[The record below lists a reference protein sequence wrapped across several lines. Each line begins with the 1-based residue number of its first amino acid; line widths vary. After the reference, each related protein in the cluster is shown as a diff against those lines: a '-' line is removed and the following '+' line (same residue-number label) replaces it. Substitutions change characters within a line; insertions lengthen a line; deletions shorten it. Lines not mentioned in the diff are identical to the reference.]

1 MALRLACVES
11 RTSPRRARP
20 QSVALPRGRTPAP
33 LRLRILSCR
42 GVICRPYASTPSCS
56 RVASPGSPRLRVS
69 KVARVRAERGPGGAA
84 PRPNARAAPASYTFV
99 LRIRAQAVCVRP
111 SRSLAA
117 SPGSPPC
124 VCRKTHET
132 CFSARGAAGGQHQS
146 GLRKRDA
153 EHRARDGRTTTTHK
167 LSGSEKGRA
176 AREGQGTAEGNQKN
190 GAQR

>member
-1 MALRLACVES
+1 MSKVARVRAERGPSQWRSPAAVH
-11 RTSPRRARP
+11 PRRSGFVYFRVEGSYA
-20 QSVALPRGRTPAP
+20 
-33 LRLRILSCR
+33 
-42 GVICRPYASTPSCS
+42 PYASTPSCS